1 MNVFVQRQHQLQQ
14 VMKVKGI
21 SGFLVNHNVDLYYYS
36 GTMQTGYMFIPA
48 AGEAVYFVRR
58 SITRAEEEASCII
71 EPIGSMKTI
80 KDRIAARYPE
90 LFHKVPGAAV
100 SAAEGREAQEAQ
112 EVQEVLEDQPI
123 KLATELDVL
132 PVQQFQRLEAVFPGV
147 VWEDGSQLVREQRM
161 LKSPD
166 EVAAIRRAAAV
177 VDAAL
182 EAAIRHVHAGMAEFE
197 LMAFIEHQLR
207 IQGHQGLMRMRAYN
221 SELITGMVAAGASAA
236 VPTYFDGP
244 AGGQGLHPSSP
255 QSSGRALIRRGEPIL
270 VDLGCCIDGY
280 LIDQTRTLVIG
291 ELDQELQRAY
301 EVAEQV
307 LRATE
312 ARLQPGTISEHL
324 YLLALDQV
332 HEAGL
337 SDHFMGYGADQ
348 VKFLGHG
355 IGLEIDELPVLAKGF
370 KTPLAPGMVIAI
382 EPKFTYPGRGVVGVE
397 NSYLITEDGFEKL
410 TISREGI
417 IYVK

>member
-1 MNVFVQRQHQLQQ
+1 LVKKESVQLSIFVHRQQQLQSEL
-14 VMKVKGI
+14 KKKKLT
-21 SGFLVNHNVDLYYYS
+21 GFLVNHHIDLYYYS
-36 GTMQTGYMFIPA
+36 GSMQVGYLFIPA
-48 AGEAVYFVRR
+48 EGESTFFVRR
-58 SITRAEEEASCII
+58 SVSRAEEEASAHV
-71 EPIGSMKTI
+71 EPLGSLKTL
-80 KDRIAARYPE
+80 KERLGERYPQ
-90 LFHKVPGAAV
+90 LRASAV
-100 SAAEGREAQEAQ
+100 S
-112 EVQEVLEDQPI
+112 VPI

-132 PVQQFQRLEAVFPGV
+132 PVQTFQRLEAAFSGFE
-147 VWEDGSQLVREQRM
+147 WGDGSLLVREQRM
-161 LKSPD
+161 LKSP
-166 EVAAIRRAAAV
+166 EELTAIRKAAYV

-182 EAAIRHVHAGMAEFE
+182 EAAILHIREGMAEFE

-207 IQGHQGLMRMRAYN
+207 IRGHLGIMRMRGYN

-255 QSSGRALIRRGEPIL
+255 QSSGRALIRRGDPIL
-270 VDLGCCIDGY
+270 VDIGCCIDGY

-291 ELDQELQRAY
+291 ELEPELQRAY
-301 EVAEQV
+301 EVSEQV

-332 HEAGL
+332 REAGL
-337 SDHFMGYGADQ
+337 SDHFMGYGEDQ

-370 KTPLAPGMVIAI
+370 KYPLAAGMVIAI
-382 EPKFTYPGRGVVGVE
+382 EPKFTFPGRGVVGIE
-397 NSYLITEDGFEKL
+397 DSYLITDSGFEKL
-410 TISREGI
+410 TISRDGLI
-417 IYVK
+417 RI